1 MIAVHRLEKRS
12 PIGVFDS
19 GVGGLTV
26 LRALRAVLP
35 DRDFIYL
42 GDTARLPY
50 GTKSADSV
58 ARYSVQC
65 AEALMARGIG
75 CLVVACNTAS
85 ASAMGALRAR
95 YNHIPV
101 IGVIEPGAA
110 AAVAASRSGHVAVI
124 GTEGTIGGGA
134 YQAALR
140 RLNPAV
146 RVAAQACSLFVAMA
160 EEGWVDGPIAEAVAR
175 RYLQPMFA
183 GAAVA
188 AGIPDTLVLGCTH
201 FPVLVSTLRAVLPA
215 GVTIVDSAAS
225 VATVVAR
232 EVAGAMAGATKGAA
246 AGAVYDPAL
255 PLHGTALAPHETA
268 LPRELSDDM
277 VKAPGGRVQWLATD
291 GAQRFARVSSV
302 FLGTALR
309 ADEIEI
315 IDL

>member
-1 MIAVHRLEKRS
+1 LIAVRRPDEHS

-26 LRALRAVLP
+26 LRALRAALP
-35 DRDFIYL
+35 ERRFIYL

-50 GTKSADSV
+50 GTKSAESV
-58 ARYSVQC
+58 ARYSLQC
-65 AEALMARGIG
+65 AEALVARGIG

-85 ASAMGALRAR
+85 ASALGALRAR
-95 YNHIPV
+95 YAHIPV

-110 AAVAASRSGHVAVI
+110 AAVAASHSGHVAVI

-140 RLNPAV
+140 RLSPDV
-146 RVAAQACSLFVAMA
+146 RVVAQACSLFVAMA
-160 EEGWVDGPIAEAVAR
+160 EEGWVDGPIAESVAR
-175 RYLQPMFA
+175 RYLEPMFS
-183 GAAVA
+183 AAAPYGV
-188 AGIPDTLVLGCTH
+188 PDTLVLGCTH
-201 FPVLVSTLRAVLPA
+201 FPVLVPAIRAVLPV
-215 GVTIVDSAAS
+215 GVAIVDSAAS
-225 VATVVAR
+225 VAAVVAR
-232 EVAGAMAGATKGAA
+232 EAAVMAREALTPSRPAGEKT
-246 AGAVYDPAL
+246 L
-255 PLHGTALAPHETA
+255 
-268 LPRELSDDM
+268 
-277 VKAPGGRVQWLATD
+277 GGGVQWLATD